1 MLSNNKIQH
10 LTRKE
15 INIEKWND
23 CINNAANGLI
33 YSYSFYLDAMCD
45 NWDAF
50 VINEYEAVMPLPWR
64 RKAGIKYLYTP
75 PFIQQLGVTGN
86 HEIYDDST
94 LFKKI
99 KELFIY
105 GDIFFNYS
113 HSFIQIPASSK
124 TNYILA
130 LSQPFYELETRFS
143 NVLKKN
149 LKAAKKNEVHISST
163 DARQIIGIFQN
174 KYKERVP
181 HVHDTDFKNFSQLC
195 DLLSSQNML
204 ATRTIQNKENEI
216 LAAVILIID
225 RKRIYTLINYITTRG
240 RKMMAN
246 HILLNEVLKEFSERD
261 LLFDFEGSDLPG
273 VKEFYEY
280 FGPVNQPYF
289 HYHFN
294 YLPFPLNLIKR

>member
-1 MLSNNKIQH
+1 MLLTNQIQH

-15 INIEKWND
+15 INIERWNE
-23 CINNAANGLI
+23 CISSAANGLI

-50 VINEYEAVMPLPWR
+50 IVNDYEAVMPLPWR
-64 RKAGIKYLYTP
+64 KKAGIKYLYTP

-86 HEIYDDST
+86 HEIFDNSA
-94 LFKKI
+94 LLIKI

-113 HSFIQIPASSK
+113 HSFIALPVSTK
-124 TNYILA
+124 TNYILD
-130 LSQPFYELETRFS
+130 LRQPFHELETRFA

-149 LKAAKKNEVHISST
+149 LNTAKKNELHISTS
-163 DARQIIGIFQN
+163 DARQIIGSFQN
-174 KYKERVP
+174 KYHERMP
-181 HVHDTDFKNFSQLC
+181 HVRDADFNNFAKLC
-195 DLLSSQNML
+195 DQLLFQNRL
-204 ATRTIQNKENEI
+204 AARSIQNKENEI
-216 LAAVILIID
+216 MAAVILIMD
-225 RKRIYTLINYITTRG
+225 KKRIYTLINYITARG

-246 HILLNEVLKEFSERD
+246 HVLLKEVLKEFSESD

-280 FGPVNQPYF
+280 FAPVNQPYF

-294 YLPFPLNLIKR
+294 YLPFPLNVVKK